1 MKRIAIGIIGLI
13 ALVAIAAGCDWGT
26 SEENRQAGNN
36 AASEQQAV
44 SDSFSQLVDS
54 QQIPSFNFSQ
64 ERQTV
69 IDAETVRA
77 TGATSTA
84 LFYIE
89 GVGLEFWCPSIG
101 APVPSTYQLSAN
113 ESWVDIPGDESRE
126 LFNVQQGE
134 PTGVYVGDSN
144 ATWVICLDDQ
154 GRSFGQ
160 YWEGPVGATVASVE
174 NLPADK
180 RIQPTDI
187 QFEFTTE
194 NG

>member
-1 MKRIAIGIIGLI
+1 MKRIVI
-13 ALVAIAAGCDWGT
+13 AVVSLLALAAIASGCGWGT
-26 SEENRQAGNN
+26 NEQNRQAG
-36 AASEQQAV
+36 ATATAEQEAI
-44 SDSFSQLVDS
+44 SDGFSQLVDS
-54 QQIPSFNFSQ
+54 QQIPTFDFSQ

-69 IDAETVRA
+69 IDSETVRA
-77 TGATSTA
+77 TGAASTA

-101 APVPSTYQLSAN
+101 APVPSSYQLSAA
-113 ESWVDIPGDESRE
+113 ESWADIPGDESRE
-126 LFNVQQGE
+126 LFPVDQGE
-134 PTGVYVGDSN
+134 PTGVYVGDSD

-160 YWEGPVGATVASVE
+160 YWEGPVGSTVATVE
-174 NLPADK
+174 NLPEDK

-194 NG
+194 EG

>member
-1 MKRIAIGIIGLI
+1 MKRAIATVIGLI
-13 ALVAIAAGCDWGT
+13 ALVAIAAGCEWGS
-26 SEENRQAGNN
+26 SEENRQAGRN
-36 AASEQQAV
+36 ANAEQQAI
-44 SDSFSQLVDS
+44 SDSLSQLVDS
-54 QQIPSFNFSQ
+54 QQIPTFDFSQ

>member
-1 MKRIAIGIIGLI
+1 M
-13 ALVAIAAGCDWGT
+13 
-26 SEENRQAGNN
+26 
-36 AASEQQAV
+36 
-44 SDSFSQLVDS
+44 
-54 QQIPSFNFSQ
+54 
-64 ERQTV
+64 
-69 IDAETVRA
+69 ETVRA
-77 TGATSTA
+77 TGAPST
-84 LFYIE
+84 E

>member
-1 MKRIAIGIIGLI
+1 MKRAIATIIGLV
-13 ALVAIAAGCDWGT
+13 ALVAIAAGCNWG
-26 SEENRQAGNN
+26 SNEENRQAGRN
-36 AASEQQAV
+36 ANAEQQAI
-44 SDSFSQLVDS
+44 SDGFSQLVDS
-54 QQIPSFNFSQ
+54 QQIPTFDFSQ

-77 TGATSTA
+77 TGAASTA

-113 ESWVDIPGDESRE
+113 ESWVDIPGDESRA

-134 PTGVYVGDSN
+134 PTGIYVGDSN